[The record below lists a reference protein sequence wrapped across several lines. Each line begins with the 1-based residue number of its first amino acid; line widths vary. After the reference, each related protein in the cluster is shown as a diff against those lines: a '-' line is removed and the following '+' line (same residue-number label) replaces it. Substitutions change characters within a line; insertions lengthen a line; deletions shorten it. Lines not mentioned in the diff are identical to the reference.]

1 VASSGGISSIYGN
14 EKKHDLT
21 HFFFFID
28 KFFYN
33 VGNNVPYFSSTVLKL
48 NISDAT
54 LQGPTQ
60 SPLNAA

>member
-1 VASSGGISSIYGN
+1 M
-14 EKKHDLT
+14 LL
-21 HFFFFID
+21 
-28 KFFYN
+28 YN